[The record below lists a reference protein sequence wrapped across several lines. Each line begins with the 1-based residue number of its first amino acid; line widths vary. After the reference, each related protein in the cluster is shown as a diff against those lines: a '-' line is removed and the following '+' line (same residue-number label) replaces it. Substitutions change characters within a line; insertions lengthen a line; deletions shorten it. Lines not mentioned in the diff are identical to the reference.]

1 MITQQSLEIQDCF
14 LFKSGVFP
22 DERGSFREWYWPEKV
37 PFTPSQGNVSTSK
50 KGVVRGLHLSVSA
63 AGQAKWI
70 TCLAGEIND
79 VIVDLRPNSP
89 SFLKLQ
95 VVNLSPASGLSLSI
109 PAGIAHGFA
118 SLKEDSIVAYL
129 VSAPFDPAHEVG
141 IYPFDKR
148 LNIDWGVQ
156 NANISSKDQSGLSLD
171 DFLLKY
177 QGELENFL

>member
-1 MITQQSLEIQDCF
+1 MVIQQNLEIQGCF
-14 LFKSGVFP
+14 LFKSSVFP
-22 DERGSFREWYWPEKV
+22 DERGSFREWYWPDKV

-50 KGVVRGLHLSVSA
+50 KGVVRGLHLSVGA
-63 AGQAKWI
+63 TGQAKWI

-89 SFLKLQ
+89 SFLKMEI
-95 VVNLSPASGLSLSI
+95 VTLSPSSGLSLSI

-129 VSAPFDPAHEVG
+129 VSTPFDPAQEVG
-141 IYPFDKR
+141 IYPFDSR
-148 LNIDWGVQ
+148 LNINWGLQ
-156 NANISSKDQSGLSLD
+156 NPKISHKDQSGFSLD

-177 QGELENFL
+177 SDELGKFL

>member
-1 MITQQSLEIQDCF
+1 MITQQNLEIHGCF
-14 LFKSGVFP
+14 LFESVVFP
-22 DERGSFREWYWPEKV
+22 DERGSFREWYWSERV

-50 KGVVRGLHLSVSA
+50 KGIVRGLHLSVSA

-89 SFLKLQ
+89 TFLKMQ
-95 VVNLSPASGLSLSI
+95 SIKLSPSSGLSLSI

-118 SLKEDSIVAYL
+118 SLEQDSIVGYL

-141 IYPFDKR
+141 IHPFDKS
-148 LNIDWGVQ
+148 LDIDWDVQ
-156 NANISSKDQSGLSLD
+156 NPKLSSKDQSGLSLD

-177 QGELENFL
+177 RGELENFY